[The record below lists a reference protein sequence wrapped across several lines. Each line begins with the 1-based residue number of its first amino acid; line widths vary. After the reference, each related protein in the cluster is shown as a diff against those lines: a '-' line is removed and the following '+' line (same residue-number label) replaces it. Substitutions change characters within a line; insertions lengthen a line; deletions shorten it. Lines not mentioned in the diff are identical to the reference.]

1 MKQYILSIVVA
12 GIICA
17 IVDLLLDKKT
27 SVGKLAKILT
37 GILMSVTILNPITQI
52 SFKNVGNYLNSIS
65 IDASSYVEQGKS
77 SAQGEISSII
87 KAQTEA
93 YILDKAKSMDLDVA
107 VEVELDENNSV
118 PCGVTIIG
126 DISPYAKGLMASYI
140 EETVGITRENQKW
153 T

>member
-17 IVDLLLDKKT
+17 IVDLFLDKKT
-27 SVGKLAKILT
+27 TVGKLLKMLT

-52 SFKNVGNYLNSIS
+52 SFKNIGNYLNSIS
-65 IDASSYVEQGKS
+65 LDASGYVEQGKL
-77 SAQGEISSII
+77 SAHSEISSII
-87 KAQTEA
+87 KTQTEA
-93 YILDKAKSMDLDVA
+93 YILDKAKSMDLDVT
-107 VEVELDENNSV
+107 VEVELDDNNSV

-126 DISPYAKGLMASYI
+126 VISPYAKGLMASYI